1 MTRAPVVASI
11 GAAAA
16 LLAAAG
22 VARADD
28 VLHPGAPALDPP
40 TITALGVQLPITGDD
55 NFNATVSVRYRR
67 TGTTAWSDGLP
78 LTHVHAE
85 AVVGLA
91 VSPHFGGSIFDLAP
105 GTSYDIEL
113 HAQDADGAVDS
124 TMMLTGTTRP
134 VPAADPM
141 HPHAVMVTDA
151 ASLTSALAGA
161 QPGDV
166 ITLAAGMYPGA
177 FSFSASGTADDPI
190 VIRGQSED
198 GVVLDGMSCAACN
211 VLESYG
217 SFVHIESLTLQH
229 ANRAIRFQT
238 QGAQANVVR
247 RVHIKDVVLGI
258 GSQDDQQDFYIADN
272 VLEGRLVWPC
282 VYTSDDPACN
292 TDPATMMVTHGL
304 HANDDG
310 IRVTGHG
317 HVIAHNTISGF
328 GDAMKIEQD
337 GAVSVDFVGNDVL
350 WTYDNGIELD
360 TSQGNTRALRNRFTN
375 TFATLS
381 FQPIFGGPAY
391 AIRNV
396 LYNVAD
402 EQFKLHSNGSTP
414 TVGAVLY
421 HNTVVRYDRE
431 VQCST
436 NISPLWFVVENNLFV
451 GPAVLDPDLH
461 AVRWDVPEVNTGTID
476 YNGFF
481 PDGQYEYGYDKT
493 TTGVTYAT
501 FADAVAGG
509 LWDTH
514 SVLVSASVFA
524 GGLTAPSDWNPSVMP
539 TVPTPAAGSGAVDKG
554 TILANVNDGFVGA
567 GPDLGAVEVGC
578 AAPIYGVRPVGV
590 DETNEPTGCA
600 PAGTGGDGG
609 SGTGSGGERGER
621 RPWWIGQRQRRRQRG
636 DRRQRRID
644 REHAQRVRLPHG
656 GGRRGRGP
664 RHDGCCGVGHGRVEA
679 PPAPPGEDA
688 PALSWARSRG
698 SAPREVVSGSA
709 LIPAA
714 PPGTRRRTSCRP
726 TSSR

>member
-1 MTRAPVVASI
+1 MTRALAAPARSVRLSLA
-11 GAAAA
+11 APLAAA
-16 LLAAAG
+16 LALLTASRA
-22 VARADD
+22 ARADD
-28 VLHPGAPALDPP
+28 VLHPGTPTLDPP

-55 NFNATVSVRYRR
+55 NFNATVTVRYRR

-105 GTSYDIEL
+105 GTAYDIEL
-113 HAQDADGAVDS
+113 HAQDADGTVDS
-124 TMMLTGTTRP
+124 TLMLTGTTRP
-134 VPAADPM
+134 VPAADPV

-151 ASLTSALAGA
+151 ASLTAALTAA

-166 ITLAAGMYPGA
+166 ITLANGTYAGA
-177 FSFSASGTADDPI
+177 FSFNGSGTADDPI

-198 GVVLDGMSCAACN
+198 GVVLDGMGCASCN
-211 VLESYG
+211 VVESYG
-217 SFVHIESLTLQH
+217 SFVHLENLTIQH
-229 ANRAIRFQT
+229 ANRAIRFQA
-238 QGAQANVVR
+238 QGGQANVVR
-247 RVHIKDVVLGI
+247 RVHIRDVVLAI

-272 VLEGRLVWPC
+272 VMEGRLVWPC

-292 TDPATMMVTHGL
+292 TDPGSGMVTHGL

-317 HVIAHNTISGF
+317 HVITHNTISGF

-360 TSQGNTRALRNRFTN
+360 TSAGNTRALRNRFTN

-402 EQFKLHSNGSTP
+402 EQFKLHSNGTTP

-421 HNTVVRYDRE
+421 HNTVVRSTRA

-436 NISPLWFVVENNLFV
+436 SISPLWFVVENNLFV
-451 GPAVLDPDLH
+451 GPSMLDPDMH
-461 AVRWDVPEVNTGTID
+461 AVRWDVPDVTTATLD

-493 TTGVTYAT
+493 TTGVTYTT
-501 FADAVAGG
+501 FAAAVAGG

-514 SVLVSASVFA
+514 SVLVPASVFA
-524 GGLTAPSDWNPSVMP
+524 GGLLAPTAWQPSVSP
-539 TVPTPAAGSGAVDKG
+539 TVPTLAAGSPAIDHGTLLPNVD
-554 TILANVNDGFVGA
+554 DGFQGA
-567 GPDLGAVEVGC
+567 GPDLGAIEAGC
-578 AAPIYGVRPVGV
+578 APPTYGVRPVGV
-590 DETNEPTGCA
+590 DETNEPTGC
-600 PAGTGGDGG
+600 PKSGTGGDGG
-609 SGTGSGGERGER
+609 VTGGTGVGGGATSGTSGTSGHGGGSAGSGGEGAGGGAGGSGSGTHSGCGCRTAPSDGDTNVALMAVAALAMAAS
-621 RPWWIGQRQRRRQRG
+621 RRR
-636 DRRQRRID
+636 
-644 REHAQRVRLPHG
+644 A
-656 GGRRGRGP
+656 
-664 RHDGCCGVGHGRVEA
+664 
-679 PPAPPGEDA
+679 
-688 PALSWARSRG
+688 
-698 SAPREVVSGSA
+698 
-709 LIPAA
+709 
-714 PPGTRRRTSCRP
+714 RRR
-726 TSSR
+726 